1 MSDETW
7 SRPTLLLRKEQMDIV
22 ARARPPLLEHQFN
35 ETQRPKHSHFLDRL
49 EAWIDR
55 ISFHERF
62 LILSV
67 FGT

>member
-7 SRPTLLLRKEQMDIV
+7 SRPTLLLRKEQMDII
-22 ARARPPLLEHQFN
+22 ARARPPLLEHKFN
-35 ETQRPKHSHFLDRL
+35 ETQRPKTFALLGPFGSLDRS
-49 EAWIDR
+49 
-55 ISFHERF
+55 SFHEMF